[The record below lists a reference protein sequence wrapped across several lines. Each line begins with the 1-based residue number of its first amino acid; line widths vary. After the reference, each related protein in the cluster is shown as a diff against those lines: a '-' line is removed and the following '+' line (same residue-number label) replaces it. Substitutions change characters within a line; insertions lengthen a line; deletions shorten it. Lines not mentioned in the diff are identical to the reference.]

1 MRAGDDKPSCR
12 EYFVASRVLSY
23 GETEGISMV
32 VQENVQIVKEAYAAF
47 GRGDIQGLLAL
58 FAEDIE
64 WIIPGEGWPLAG
76 TYRGRAGVAGLFQ
89 KVSEMLEI
97 SFLETREFV
106 AQGDR
111 VLVVGFSGGRIKGA
125 NRTYEHHEVLAFTVR
140 NGKVTNVRE
149 YIDTLALARAFEMAA

>member
-1 MRAGDDKPSCR
+1 
-12 EYFVASRVLSY
+12 
-23 GETEGISMV
+23 MV
-32 VQENVQIVKEAYAAF
+32 VQENVQIVKDGIAAF

-64 WIIPGEGWPLAG
+64 WIIPGKWPLAG
-76 TYRGRAGVAGLFQ
+76 TYRGRAGVASLFQ

-106 AQGDR
+106 AQGER
-111 VLVVGFSGGRIKGA
+111 VLVVCFSGGRVKGT

-149 YIDTLALARAFEMAA
+149 YIDTLALARAFEMAGTVTA

>member
-1 MRAGDDKPSCR
+1 
-12 EYFVASRVLSY
+12 
-23 GETEGISMV
+23 MV
-32 VQENVQIVKEAYAAF
+32 VRENVQIVKDAYAAF

-64 WIIPGEGWPLAG
+64 WTIPGEWPLAG

-111 VLVVGFSGGRIKGA
+111 VLVVCFSGGRAKGT

-149 YIDTLALARAFEMAA
+149 YIDTLALAQAFEMAGSVTA